1 MHICEDVIIIV
12 HVFVRRKEGGGGE
25 NQLSTDVY
33 GGSSETH
40 SFIEE
45 RSLLIR

>member
-12 HVFVRRKEGGGGE
+12 HVFVRRKGGGGGGE
-25 NQLSTDVY
+25 NQLSTDVC

-45 RSLLIR
+45 RSLLN